1 MNKCW
6 LELDKKTTV
15 GDLDG
20 SATPGFSGSREE
32 AEELTEQL
40 RVELIDLQRRLFA
53 ESSRALL
60 FVLQAMDTGGKDS
73 TIRRVFSGVNPNGVR
88 IARFQKPSAEEF
100 AHDYLWRVH
109 KQTPARG
116 EIVIFNRSH
125 YEDVLVVRT
134 NKLVP
139 KSVWSRRYKHISNF
153 EQLLT
158 DEGTHIIK
166 IFLHIDKDEQ
176 RQRLQ
181 DRLDDP
187 TKYWKFDEHDLEQR
201 QHWDAYMDAFTDM
214 IRKTSKSDAP
224 WYIIPANRKWFRD
237 YAVMNI
243 LVHTLR
249 DMDPQYPAAD
259 GFDPSAIKLEYARDT
274 GLVLWHS
281 HAWNRY

>member
-88 IARFQKPSAEEF
+88 IARFQKPNAEEF

-139 KSVWSRRYKHISNF
+139 KSIWSRRYKHISNF

-259 GFDPSAIKLEYARDT
+259 GFDPSAIKLE
-274 GLVLWHS
+274 
-281 HAWNRY
+281 